1 MINIEEKHVKLQ
13 RSLMK
18 KENFWTFQMERS
30 GLRHLKLKRKG
41 ASKMISSTLAYDYF
55 SEIPINIQ
63 GTI

>member
-1 MINIEEKHVKLQ
+1 MINIEGKKRETPEKFNEK
-13 RSLMK
+13 RI
-18 KENFWTFQMERS
+18 FWAFQMERS

-55 SEIPINIQ
+55 SEIPINIR